1 MIRFEHSP
9 TAMAREIAE
18 IPLAA
23 VRALSLGTAVSDIA
37 GRIRGFDPRF
47 VVICGRG
54 SSGHAGIFLRY
65 LFEIRAGLLVS
76 TSAPSVVTAYRKA
89 HDMRQILFI
98 VISQSGRSPDLVAA
112 TEQARKSGA
121 LTVALVNNPA
131 SPVACA
137 AELTLAMEAGPEYS
151 VAATKTVALSM
162 VRGAQLIAHLTGD
175 RVLLERLDHLP
186 ARLARALACDWS
198 AWGNSLSGARAAFVT
213 ARGYG
218 LGTAKEIALKLTET
232 MRLPALGYSA
242 AELRHGPFAAVTAST
257 PVLALRSDEATSDL
271 VDSLVADLQ
280 SDNRSVFAAG
290 GPDGTLAWIGDDHPI
305 CDSIALLLPAYVAI
319 EAAARRQG
327 FDPDRPANLSKVTE
341 TL

>member
-1 MIRFEHSP
+1 MILRERSS

-18 IPLAA
+18 IPAA
-23 VRALSLGTAVSDIA
+23 CARALSERSDVSHIA
-37 GRIRGFDPRF
+37 DRIRNFAPRF

-65 LFEIRAGLLVS
+65 LFEVRVGLLVS
-76 TSAPSVVTAYRKA
+76 ASAPSVVTAYRKT
-89 HDMRQILFI
+89 HDMSHILFV

-121 LTVALVNNPA
+121 LTVALLNDPT
-131 SPVACA
+131 SPVARE
-137 AELTLAMEAGPEYS
+137 AELVLPMEAGAEHA

-162 VRGAQLIAHLTGD
+162 MRGAQLIADMTSD
-175 RVLLERLDHLP
+175 RILLERLQRLP
-186 ARLARALACDWS
+186 ERLDRALGCDWS
-198 AWGNSLSGARAAFVT
+198 SWGNSLKAARAAFVT

-242 AELRHGPFAAVTAST
+242 AELRHGPFAAVTAAT
-257 PVLALRSDEATSDL
+257 PVLALRSDAATSSL
-271 VDSLVADLQ
+271 VDQLIADLKRQ
-280 SDNRSVFAAG
+280 DQMVFSAG
-290 GPDGTLAWIGDDHPI
+290 GPDSTLEWIGDDHPV
-305 CDSIALLLPAYVAI
+305 CDPIALLLPAYVAI
-319 EAAARRQG
+319 EAAARQQG
-327 FDPDRPANLSKVTE
+327 FDPDRPLHLSKVTE